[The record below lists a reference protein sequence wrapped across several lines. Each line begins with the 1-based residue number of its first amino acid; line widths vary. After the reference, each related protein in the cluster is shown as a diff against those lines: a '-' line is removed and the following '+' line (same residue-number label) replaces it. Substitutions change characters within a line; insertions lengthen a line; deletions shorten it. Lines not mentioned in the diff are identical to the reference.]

1 MTPRGDSGPELG
13 AVWLAT
19 DDPAATARFLREA
32 VGVAE
37 WDADPGEALNR
48 GTDWIGLDAGTAKL
62 ELLTPAA
69 FAALG
74 GSAGTR
80 LLAFEV
86 ASLPAAIEAA
96 GRASTELGPTVT
108 APWGRSIVTRAP
120 GDVHVQLYERFRP

>member
-1 MTPRGDSGPELG
+1 VTPPGDGGPELG

-19 DDPAATARFLREA
+19 DAPAETSRFLREV
-32 VGVAE
+32 VGVAD
-37 WDADPGEALNR
+37 WDADPGEGLSP
-48 GTDWIGLDAGTAKL
+48 GTDWIGHDAGTAKL

-69 FAALG
+69 FATLG

-96 GRASTELGPTVT
+96 GRAGTELGPAVT
-108 APWGRSIVTRAP
+108 APWGRYVVTRAP
-120 GDVHVQLYERFRP
+120 GDVHVQLYERFRR